1 MAEQAEQQAAAA
13 DQQQTRAAD
22 SNHSGES
29 EQRQQQPAEIQT
41 GQNQTESR
49 ESDGQQQQQTRQ
61 TNDQQEETPGTGEG
75 DSFSRSY
82 VETLRSE
89 SASYRTQNKA
99 LRSEL
104 WAARV
109 AAAGRLADPAD
120 LPMPDAADPTDAEQV
135 TAAID
140 ELLAAKPHYAARKAA
155 GDIGQHSA
163 ADDTAGGVSLMGI
176 MSRNS

>member
-1 MAEQAEQQAAAA
+1 MTEEQQQE
-13 DQQQTRAAD
+13 QQ
-22 SNHSGES
+22 H
-29 EQRQQQPAEIQT
+29 
-41 GQNQTESR
+41 
-49 ESDGQQQQQTRQ
+49 
-61 TNDQQEETPGTGEG
+61 GTGEGEGSESATSEDNQESLNSEDISESANSDHDG

-89 SASYRTQNKA
+89 SANYRTQNKD

-120 LPMPDAADPTDAEQV
+120 LPLPDAADPTDAEQV

-140 ELLAAKPHYAARKAA
+140 ELLAAKPHYAARRAT

-176 MSRNS
+176 MGRNS

>member
-1 MAEQAEQQAAAA
+1 M
-13 DQQQTRAAD
+13 T
-22 SNHSGES
+22 
-29 EQRQQQPAEIQT
+29 
-41 GQNQTESR
+41 
-49 ESDGQQQQQTRQ
+49 
-61 TNDQQEETPGTGEG
+61 EETTEEFPESGKSETDLSSRNVQDEHSEDNQESLNSDHDG

-89 SASYRTQNKA
+89 SANYRTQNKD

-120 LPMPDAADPTDAEQV
+120 LPLPDAADPTDAEQV

-140 ELLAAKPHYAARKAA
+140 DLLAAKPHYAARRAT

-176 MSRNS
+176 MGRNS